1 MRDMIISWTLG
12 LVSALV
18 VFYISYW
25 HQQTKALRTI
35 YENDKSAILKAIT
48 VIEEFDKL
56 LQNLAVSLRKEPDQI
71 INEILQSKNIEEIK
85 DKLNTWKKGMTITS
99 TGVLF
104 NILPGYLEE
113 AITAISQISTSGW
126 IVLREHNPELWNN
139 FVIWR
144 ILAKS
149 ELGDLN
155 KNRQFIIGVLAYTM
169 LYPNEKLEDTLM
181 AYSFQYLSIVHKYLL
196 RNDIISRLREDIENF
211 SFEDYKRIYSKT
223 HGYKHFPFL

>member
-1 MRDMIISWTLG
+1 MRNMIISWTLG

-25 HQQTKALRTI
+25 HQQIKALRAI
-35 YENDKSAILKAIT
+35 YEDDKSAILKAIT
-48 VIEEFDKL
+48 VIEEFDRL
-56 LQNLAVSLRKEPDQI
+56 LQNLAGSLGKEPDQI
-71 INEILQSKNIEEIK
+71 ITEILQSKNIEEIK
-85 DKLNTWKKGMTITS
+85 DKLNTWKKGMTVTS

-113 AITAISQISTSGW
+113 AITAISQISSSGW

-155 KNRQFIIGVLAYTM
+155 RNRQFIIGVLAYTM

-196 RNDIISRLREDIENF
+196 RNDVISRLREDIENF

-223 HGYKHFPFL
+223 YGYKHFPFL

>member
-1 MRDMIISWTLG
+1 MIISWTLG